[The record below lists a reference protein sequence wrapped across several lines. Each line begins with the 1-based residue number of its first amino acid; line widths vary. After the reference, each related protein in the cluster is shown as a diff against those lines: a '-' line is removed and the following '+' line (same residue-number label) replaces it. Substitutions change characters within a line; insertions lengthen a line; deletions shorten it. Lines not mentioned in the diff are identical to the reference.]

1 VPAGAVAEAGPP
13 VPALDHAPSEP
24 GSPYLL
30 DVARWWSL
38 PVSMTD
44 GLAWV
49 QAHSPSGLRFFA
61 HGSGSGAD
69 GAFSYIAYAD
79 APTAAYTEPTLV
91 IEVVPRGEGESAM
104 RADGQT
110 LWVPLRPPAERV
122 PSDVTA
128 VQLRATRDGKGLA
141 HRTITGS
148 ATATLVRLANAL
160 HRDNRGTVS
169 CLADTGF
176 RISATF
182 LSPERT
188 LVFTEDPAC
197 FIVSVKSKDE
207 AFPALLDITAF
218 LRATRSDLH
227 LPR

>member
-1 VPAGAVAEAGPP
+1 
-13 VPALDHAPSEP
+13 
-24 GSPYLL
+24 
-30 DVARWWSL
+30 
-38 PVSMTD
+38 MTD

-49 QAHSPSGLRFFA
+49 QAHKPSGLRVSA
-61 HGSGSGAD
+61 HGSGNGTD

-79 APTAAYTEPTLV
+79 APATAYTEPTLV
-91 IEVVPRGEGESAM
+91 IEVVPGGDAESAM

-128 VQLRATRDGKGLA
+128 VRLRATQPGKVLA
-141 HRTITGS
+141 HRTLTGS
-148 ATATLVRLANAL
+148 AAATLVRLANAL

-182 LSPERT
+182 LSPDGT
-188 LVFTEDPAC
+188 LAFTEDPAC
-197 FIVSVKSKDE
+197 FSVSVKSEDE
-207 AFPALLDITAF
+207 ALPALLDTTAF

-227 LPR
+227 LPPR